1 MPVLIVR
8 AQLNDRQ
15 VDVRCEGGAVVEMG
29 SRLPAKE
36 GEVVLEAGGGAL
48 LPGLHDHHI
57 HLYAQ
62 AAAESSVPCG
72 PPDVIDRA
80 GLADALQQPSGSGW
94 LRGVG
99 YHESVAG
106 DLDRWQLD
114 QWLSER
120 PLRIQHRSGK
130 MWILNTLAAE
140 LLELGAES
148 GQQGIDRDA
157 RGRVTGR
164 LFRMDAWLRNSLARQ
179 SAPALGPLSRK
190 LASWGVTGVT
200 DAGASNSAAEM
211 AQFCRLAERGELLQR
226 LLLMGDAK
234 LPPSSHPLV
243 ERGALKI
250 VLDDHRLPEYQQL
263 MEMIGEGHRQQR
275 GVAIHCVTRTE
286 LVFALTALLEA
297 GAFPGD
303 RIEHASVTPDDAL
316 PMMRQA
322 GVCVVTQPGFIY
334 QRGDQYLLDVEPS
347 EHELLYRCQS
357 FLDAGIPLAG
367 SSDAP
372 YGSPDPWQAMRAA
385 VDRCS
390 RSGQL
395 LGSAEKLT
403 PEQAL
408 ALFTGAAN
416 QPGGAPRAI
425 DVGAVADLCLL
436 DRPWR
441 QARSRLDGA
450 DVLATVRAGELIY
463 NRASLPK

>member
-15 VDVRCEGGAVVEMG
+15 VDVRCEGGTVVEMG

-62 AAAESSVPCG
+62 AAAEASVPCG

-80 GLADALQQPSGSGW
+80 GLADVLQQPSGSGW

-164 LFRMDAWLRNSLARQ
+164 LFSKDGRGPESLEHRP
-179 SAPALGPLSRK
+179 APTKKG
-190 LASWGVTGVT
+190 
-200 DAGASNSAAEM
+200 
-211 AQFCRLAERGELLQR
+211 
-226 LLLMGDAK
+226 
-234 LPPSSHPLV
+234 
-243 ERGALKI
+243 
-250 VLDDHRLPEYQQL
+250 
-263 MEMIGEGHRQQR
+263 
-275 GVAIHCVTRTE
+275 RT
-286 LVFALTALLEA
+286 
-297 GAFPGD
+297 
-303 RIEHASVTPDDAL
+303 
-316 PMMRQA
+316 
-322 GVCVVTQPGFIY
+322 
-334 QRGDQYLLDVEPS
+334 
-347 EHELLYRCQS
+347 
-357 FLDAGIPLAG
+357 
-367 SSDAP
+367 
-372 YGSPDPWQAMRAA
+372 
-385 VDRCS
+385 
-390 RSGQL
+390 
-395 LGSAEKLT
+395 
-403 PEQAL
+403 
-408 ALFTGAAN
+408 
-416 QPGGAPRAI
+416 
-425 DVGAVADLCLL
+425 
-436 DRPWR
+436 
-441 QARSRLDGA
+441 
-450 DVLATVRAGELIY
+450 
-463 NRASLPK
+463 NR